1 MTISWPAA
9 NLGAEMCF
17 LSPSQSERVS
27 GLLDL
32 MHTGRS
38 GGLGQATSGIPQPGQ
53 AGGLG
58 HAQHM

>member
-9 NLGAEMCF
+9 NLGAKTCF
-17 LSPSQSERVS
+17 LSPSHFDWVS

-38 GGLGQATSGIPQPGQ
+38 GGLGQATS
-53 AGGLG
+53 
-58 HAQHM
+58 

>member
-9 NLGAEMCF
+9 NLGAKTCF
-17 LSPSQSERVS
+17 LSPGQL
-27 GLLDL
+27 GLGSAGPDA
-32 MHTGRS
+32 HGEVR
-38 GGLGQATSGIPQPGQ
+38 GLGQATSGIPQPGQ